1 MVKIIKINTED
12 EIQACFI
19 VLAQLRPH
27 IKAEEFVERMLA
39 QYQRGY
45 QLVAVLDEN
54 SIVAVAGYHVSE
66 NLAWGKFLYV
76 EDLITNQKNRSQGFG
91 KQLLAWLHD
100 EAKKQGCAQLH
111 LDSGVQR
118 KDAHRFYQREG
129 MTFASHHYVGQT
141 SV

>member
-1 MVKIIKINTED
+1 MTEIIKIKTKD

-27 IKAEEFVERMLA
+27 IKAEEFVERVLA

-45 QLVAVLDEN
+45 QLAAVLDDN
-54 SIVAVAGYHVSE
+54 SIMAVAGYHVSE

-91 KQLLAWLHD
+91 KQLLDWLHN
-100 EAKKQGCAQLH
+100 EAKNNHCDQLH

-118 KDAHRFYQREG
+118 KDAHRFYEREG
-129 MTFASHHYVGQT
+129 MTFASHHYVSQ
-141 SV
+141 V

>member
-1 MVKIIKINTED
+1 MAEIIKINTED

-27 IKAEEFVERMLA
+27 IKAEEFVERVLA

-45 QLVAVLDEN
+45 QLVALLDE
-54 SIVAVAGYHVSE
+54 SSVMAVAGYHISE
-66 NLAWGKFLYV
+66 NLAWGKFLYI
-76 EDLITNQKNRSQGFG
+76 EDFVTNQKNRSHGFG
-91 KQLLAWLHD
+91 KQLLDWLHD
-100 EAKKQGCAQLH
+100 EARKQGCTQLH

-129 MTFASHHYVGQT
+129 MTFASHHYVGQA
-141 SV
+141 SA